1 MNGLSDKL
9 YAWPERARVNRRLP
23 KETLIQNAKI
33 ARIRITPTIRAA
45 LTAELDRIT
54 ITHQLAPQSVNLPAR
69 SGIEDILIIE
79 LRQKTNEISE
89 KLLHWIDRTLPR
101 ATIFECKKPDG
112 QVQMVMAHKRPSG
125 ADKGKWVI
133 GTYHFGEWNSVTR
146 ESLPV
151 STHLAELYSKVLRSL
166 LPHAALK
173 GESLE
178 DHLARCETI
187 SALEK
192 KREQLESKIA
202 KEQQMNRRVRL
213 NDQLKVAEAA
223 LRELKRGGEK

>member
-69 SGIEDILIIE
+69 AGVEDILIIE
-79 LRQKTNEISE
+79 LRQKSNELSE

-133 GTYHFGEWNSVTR
+133 GTYHVGKWYSGAR

-151 STHLAELYSKVLRSL
+151 STHLLELYSKVLRGL
-166 LPHAALK
+166 LPRTALK

-192 KREQLESKIA
+192 NRERLESKIV
-202 KEQQMNRRVRL
+202 KEQQMNRRVAL
-213 NDQLKVAEAA
+213 NDEVKTVKAE
-223 LRELKRGGEK
+223 LILLEGE